1 MPVQLAVIVAPV
13 LITRSDLAADLRGLG
28 LAPGDAVL
36 AHGALGALDPTID
49 GPDTVIGGLL
59 DAVSPGGTVLA
70 YTDWNAPYADLLDD
84 DGRVPEDLRPHVPP
98 FDPRSSRAMR
108 ENGVLPEFL
117 RTTPGACRS
126 AAAGASFA
134 ALGAE
139 AAWFTADQ
147 PLDYGYGPGSPLAKL
162 VARRGKVAMIGAP
175 WDSMTLLHHAEHLAD
190 LPGKRVVRFEVPFLT
205 AGGTAWRWVEEF
217 DTHDPVVAAFDEDY
231 FATIVSDFV
240 AAGHG
245 RQGRVGNAPSLV
257 VEAAP
262 LCDFA
267 VAWMEARAGG

>member
-1 MPVQLAVIVAPV
+1 M
-13 LITRSDLAADLRGLG
+13 LITRADLAADLRGLG
-28 LAPGDAVL
+28 LVPGDAVL

-70 YTDWNAPYADLLDD
+70 YTDWNAPYAEELDD
-84 DGRVPEDLRPHVPP
+84 AGRVPEALRPHVPP
-98 FDPRSSRAMR
+98 FDPGSSRAMR

-126 AAAGASFA
+126 AGAGASFA

-162 VARRGKVAMIGAP
+162 VERGGKVVLIGAP

-190 LPGKRVVRFEVPFLT
+190 LPGKRVVRHEVPFRT
-205 AGGTAWRWVEEF
+205 AGGVTWRRIEEF
-217 DTHDPVVAAFDEDY
+217 DTAHPVVDAFAEDY
-231 FATIVSDFV
+231 FATVVGDFV
-240 AAGHG
+240 AAGGG
-245 RQGRVGNAPSLV
+245 REGQVGNAPSLV
-257 VEAAP
+257 VDAAP
-262 LCDFA
+262 MCAFA
-267 VAWMEARAGG
+267 VAWMEERAGR